1 MPFKK
6 TAVAEILG
14 VSSKGVWKKAAGK
27 RLASV
32 YMDGGKSLNLEEI
45 LDTVADTYI
54 ISRDPNDYL
63 LIPARAVTANVPNDN
78 LDFFGDGELKRFNAS
93 LGSRVY
99 STFNFKPHFV
109 NHNAADSRVAR
120 GVVVD
125 SSYNDLNDASD
136 PYKKSVYASIGSDP
150 DKEEFVECLIAMD
163 MSKDPALAQAYKNA
177 SVDKFSMGC
186 DVSST
191 TCSVCGKVATTTWDF
206 CEHVRSKHSGREYDV
221 GNGLRRRAFEIC
233 NDVIFAEL
241 SCVDEPADKSAVV
254 QDGLISV
261 GDYNPNLSLIA
272 SYVANNPRAIDEQL
286 AGIFNKILSN

>member
-6 TAVAEILG
+6 TAIAEILG
-14 VSSKGVWKKAAGK
+14 VSSKGAWKKAAGK

-32 YMDGGKSLNLEEI
+32 YMDGGKALDLEEI
-45 LDTVADTYI
+45 LDTVADTYV

-109 NHNAADSRVAR
+109 NHNAADSRVSR

-136 PYKKSVYASIGSDP
+136 LYRDAVRSSIGNEP

-191 TCSVCGKVATTTWDF
+191 TCNICGKVATTTWDF
-206 CEHVRSKHSGREYDV
+206 CEHVRAKHSGRLYDV
-221 GNGLRRRAFEIC
+221 GGQRRKAFEIC

-241 SCVDEPADKSAVV
+241 SCVDEPADKTAVV

-261 GDYNPNLSLIA
+261 GDHNPNLSLIA
-272 SYVANNPRAIDEQL
+272 SYVANNPKAVDDELAAIL
-286 AGIFNKILSN
+286 NKILSS